1 MKKQKFKLEF
11 PLNATSP
18 NAVWNAVATSHGLK
32 EWFADE
38 VEESGS
44 EFTFVWNKFPQTA
57 EILHYKAN
65 SHVRFQW
72 EDDRGSEYFF
82 EFKLVSSELTK
93 TWTLFVTDFCEPS
106 DKEDTVLLWNQQ
118 IEKMKRNLGI

>member
-11 PLNATSP
+11 PLNTTSP
-18 NAVWNAVATSHGLK
+18 NAVWNALSTAHGLK

-38 VEESGS
+38 VEENDS

-57 EILHYKAN
+57 EILHLKLY
-65 SHVRFQW
+65 SHIRFQW
-72 EDDRGSEYFF
+72 DEDKGSEYFF
-82 EFKLVSSELTK
+82 EFKLLSSELSK
-93 TWTLFVTDFCEPS
+93 SWTLYLTDFCEPS
-106 DKEDTVLLWNQQ
+106 EKEDTILLWNQQ